1 MIEPTPT
8 PSPLLRTGAFLAR
21 WALRLLVLAWASLVL
36 AWGAL
41 HAVIVPRIG
50 EWRPWLEARASDA
63 LGHPVRIG
71 QIVAR
76 STGLIPALELQNVQ
90 LFDAAG
96 HIGLELA
103 RVQVAVSPRSL
114 MGLGFEQLHVQGPT
128 LEIRRTADGQVWVAG
143 LALQNQATDDFTVLD
158 WVFSQPELAILD
170 GTLRW
175 VDELRGTAPLEL
187 TTVDVVVRNRL
198 LTHSLRVDATPPA
211 AWGSRMTLM
220 GRFSEP
226 LLARHGG
233 NWRAW
238 KGQVYATVAQ
248 VDLSP
253 LRPYAA
259 WDWELAQG
267 VGAVRAWLDV
277 EEAEVRGAT
286 LDVALRNLQLRWN
299 QDLEPLRLPWVAGRL
314 GVAQR
319 AGNQELFTRGLEFEM
334 ADGLRWP
341 GGNVRVARTQARGD
355 KPAQGSAS
363 ADRLDL
369 AALSRIATRLPLDA
383 ALRAQLEAYAPQGV
397 VESLEAQWQGPLEQP
412 QNFSAQGRVSGLALA
427 PRPHD
432 ALGTP
437 GIAGADVSFE
447 VGPQGGKAH
456 VSVHNGAVQT
466 PGVFDDPVIALDR
479 LQADVSWK
487 QVQERVQVQVRSL
500 EFANADAQGGL
511 EADWQTGQ
519 GADRFPGTLDLRGTL
534 SRAAGNRVYRY
545 IPKVVDPEVRAYLQA
560 AIQAGQ
566 ASNVKFKVK
575 GALQHFPYLDPKQGE
590 FRISADVQ
598 QADYD
603 YAPPLILPPN
613 SPPWP
618 GLRGLSCALLIDRGA
633 LTLRGIRSGIEG
645 LPGLQIGKAD
655 ATIVDLYAR
664 PVLQVHAEGK
674 VPLNEG
680 LGFLKTSPLGPMTGN
695 FLGQAHGTGSADF
708 RFRLGVPLVGAVPP
722 QVQGSVTLSGNDVS
736 LTPDIPYLTRVRGVV
751 GFTESGFTVTGAQA
765 RALGGDVRVEGG
777 LQGLG
782 NSSTTAAKGAPTVL
796 RASGVASAEGLRQ
809 ARELGWVSRLA
820 QYASGATPYSVQV
833 GLRQGVPELLI
844 QSSLVGVAV
853 SLPAPLSKMAEQALP
868 LRFETRAVPGSSANA
883 PVLEQLQVDVD
894 KVASVTYVRD
904 PSTPQPTVL
913 RGALGLGLAADE
925 SAPMPAQG
933 VVANVQFGALDLDA
947 WGEALARIAGS
958 EGSSASARTAQ
969 AASALEGY
977 LPHSLAVRAKALQW
991 DGRTVHNVVVGG
1003 VREGALWRANVDA
1016 AELSGY
1022 LEYRQPGAGSAGR
1035 MYARLARLAVA
1046 QSDAQDV
1053 ENLLDSQPAS
1063 IPALDIVV
1071 EDFELRGRKLGRLD
1085 IDAVNLGAAGPR
1097 EWRLNRFNLAMPE
1110 AMLTAYGNWAALASS
1125 SAAAAP
1131 ARSVKERRRTVMNFK
1146 LDIADAGELLGR
1158 FGMKDVLRKGQGKL
1172 EGQIAWQGSPLTLDY
1187 ASMGGGANLNLENGQ
1202 FLKADPGLAKLLGVL
1217 SLQSLPRRLTLDF
1230 RDVFSEGFAF
1240 DFVRGDV
1247 TVAQGIA
1254 RTNNLQMKGVNA
1266 AVLMEGQADIEKET
1280 QSLKVVVVPEI
1291 NAGSAS
1297 LIASVINPVVG
1308 LTTFLAQW
1316 MLRRPLAEATTQEF
1330 LIDGTW
1336 TDPRVTR
1343 VSGRGAAENDKKF
1356 PNPKEP
1362 TQ

>member
-8 PSPLLRTGAFLAR
+8 PSALLRTGAFLAR
-21 WALRLLVLAWASLVL
+21 WALRVLVLAWASLLL

-50 EWRPWLEARASDA
+50 EWRPWLEVRASEA

-90 LFDAAG
+90 LLDASG
-96 HIGLELA
+96 HVGLELA

-114 MGLGFEQLHVQGPT
+114 MGLGFEQLHVQGPA

-143 LALQNQATDDFTVLD
+143 IALQSQATDEFAVLD

-170 GTLRW
+170 GTVRW

-187 TTVDVVVRNRL
+187 TDVDLVLRKRL
-198 LTHSLRVDATPPA
+198 LTHSLRFDATPPA
-211 AWGSRMTLM
+211 AWGARMTLM

-226 LLARHGG
+226 LLGRHGG

-238 KGQVYATVAQ
+238 KGQVYAAFEQ
-248 VDLSP
+248 VDVQH
-253 LRPYAA
+253 LRPYAV

-267 VGAVRAWLDV
+267 VGSVRAWLEV
-277 EEAEVRGAT
+277 EAAQLRGAT

-299 QDLEPLRLPWVAGRL
+299 KELEPLHLPWVAGRL
-314 GVAQR
+314 GATQQDGAQ
-319 AGNQELFTRGLEFEM
+319 ALFTQGLEFEM

-341 GGNVRVARTQARGD
+341 GGNVRVAHTQARD
-355 KPAQGSAS
+355 SKPAQGSVS

-369 AALSRIATRLPLDA
+369 AALSQIATRLPVDA
-383 ALRAQLEAYAPQGV
+383 AVRAQLAAYAPQGV
-397 VESLEAQWQGPLEQP
+397 VESLEAQWTGPLAQP
-412 QNFSAQGRVSGLALA
+412 QDFSAKGRVSGLALA
-427 PRPHD
+427 PRPQD
-432 ALGTP
+432 AAGIP
-437 GIAGADVSFE
+437 GISGADVAFE
-447 VGPQGGKAH
+447 VGPQQGKAH
-456 VSVHNGAVQT
+456 VSVRNGVVLT
-466 PGVFDDPVIALDR
+466 PGVFDDPAIALER

-500 EFANADAQGGL
+500 EFANADAQGEL

-560 AIQAGQ
+560 SIQAGQ

-598 QADYD
+598 HADYD
-603 YAPPLILPPN
+603 YAPPMVLPKN
-613 SPPWP
+613 SLPWP
-618 GLRGLSCALLIDRGA
+618 GLRKLSCALLIDKGV
-633 LTLRGIRSGIEG
+633 LTLKGIRTGVEG
-645 LPGLQIGKAD
+645 LPGLQVNKAE
-655 ATIVDLYAR
+655 ATIADLYAR
-664 PVLQVHAEGK
+664 AALQVQAEGK

-680 LGFLKTSPLGPMTGN
+680 FGFLHTSPLGPMTGH
-695 FLGQAHGTGSADF
+695 FLAQAHGSGNADF
-708 RFRLGVPLVGAVPP
+708 RFRLGLPLVGAVSP

-736 LTPDIPYLTRVRGVV
+736 LTPDIPYLTRTRGVV

-765 RALGGDVRVEGG
+765 RALGGDVRMDGG

-782 NSSTTAAKGAPTVL
+782 SSGAPATKVAPLVL
-796 RASGVASAEGLRQ
+796 RATGVASAEGLRQ
-809 ARELGWVSRLA
+809 ARELGWVARLA
-820 QYASGATPYSVQV
+820 QYASGSTPYSVQV
-833 GLRQGVPELLI
+833 GLRQGVPELLV

-853 SLPAPLSKMAEQALP
+853 SLPAPLSKTAEQALP
-868 LRFETRAVPGSSANA
+868 LRFETRALPGGPDGG
-883 PVLEQLQVDVD
+883 PVLEQLQLEVDR
-894 KVASVTYVRD
+894 VASVSYVRD
-904 PSTPQPTVL
+904 TSTPQPTVL

-925 SAPMPAQG
+925 VAPMPVHG

-947 WGEALARIAGS
+947 WSEALARIAGS
-958 EGSSASARTAQ
+958 EGASASARTAQ
-969 AASALEGY
+969 AASALEAY
-977 LPHSLAVRAKALQW
+977 LPHSLAVRAKLVQW
-991 DGRTVHNVVVGG
+991 DGRKVHNVVVGG
-1003 VREGALWRANVDA
+1003 AREGTLWRANVDA
-1016 AELSGY
+1016 NELSGY
-1022 LEYRQPGAGSAGR
+1022 LEYREPGEGFAGR
-1035 MYARLARLAVA
+1035 MHARLARLAVA
-1046 QSDAQDV
+1046 QSDAQEV

-1085 IDAVNLGAAGPR
+1085 IDAVNLGASGPR

-1110 AMLTAYGNWAALASS
+1110 ATLTAYGNWAAVAASS
-1125 SAAAAP
+1125 ATAP

-1146 LDIADAGELLGR
+1146 LDIADAGEFLGR
-1158 FGMKDVLRKGQGKL
+1158 FGMKEVLRKGQGKL
-1172 EGQIAWQGSPLTLDY
+1172 EGQIAWQGSPLSLDY
-1187 ASMGGGANLNLENGQ
+1187 ASMGGSANLNLENGQ

-1217 SLQSLPRRLTLDF
+1217 SLQALPRRLTLDF

-1247 TVAQGIA
+1247 RIAQGIA

-1280 QSLKVVVVPEI
+1280 QAIKVVVVPEI

-1297 LIASVINPVVG
+1297 LIATVINPVVG

-1316 MLRRPLAEATTQEF
+1316 MLRRPLSEATTQEF
-1330 LIDGTW
+1330 LIDGSW

-1343 VSGRGAAENDKKF
+1343 VSGRTAAESDKSI